1 MQLGRLF
8 LVHAFTLAAIIP
20 TLAAAEDACP
30 VTTPPNVPFVPPVP
44 YRANP
49 LPGLF
54 WYGTKDLWT
63 QLPVEGVWRL
73 DHRNNLGYVN
83 KLFLWQQGYY
93 WRDEPKP
100 DIIVVLR
107 RLDAKRPLV
116 SSRGGTNAFF
126 DDTWAMLTGVVFP
139 TEGCWEVTSAHAG
152 HMLTFVLSIQH

>member
-1 MQLGRLF
+1 MHLGRLF
-8 LVHAFTLAAIIP
+8 LIPAFTLSAITP
-20 TLAAAEDACP
+20 NVAAAEDSCP
-30 VTTPPNVPFVPPVP
+30 VTTPPSVPFVPPIP

-49 LPGLF
+49 LSGMF

-63 QLPVEGVWRL
+63 QLPVDGIWRL
-73 DHRNNLGYVN
+73 DRRDHQGYFN

-107 RLDAKRPLV
+107 RLDEKRPLV

-152 HMLTFVLSIQH
+152 HTLTFVLSIQH